1 MNKKYILRKNEDI
14 QNTVKNGNK
23 VVSKYYIVYKLDNSL
38 NNNRYC
44 ISVSKKLGKAN
55 IRNLLKRRTK
65 DIIQKNNFNNSC
77 DYVIILRNSILNI
90 DYLKMNYYLLN
101 VLKGELK

>member
-90 DYLKMNYYLLN
+90 DYHKMNYYLLN

>member
-55 IRNLLKRRTK
+55 IRNLLKRRK
-65 DIIQKNNFNNSC
+65 KIIIQKNNFNNSC

-90 DYLKMNYYLLN
+90 DYLKMNYYLLYF
-101 VLKGELK
+101 LKGELK